1 MNCVDV
7 SIILP
12 VHNAEKWFDECLAS
26 VANQKFNGK
35 LELSVYFDASMDN
48 SQDILK
54 SWLDKLQKE
63 NIKVVISEGK
73 SSISKGVGY
82 AKNRAVEQSNGEYL
96 CFLDADDVM
105 HPSRIQKQYESAS
118 KNKDAI
124 IGSKFNR
131 FPVGSTKRFTD
142 WANNLNNKQLYTQI
156 YTSHGPTLIM
166 PTWFC
171 SREVFKKVGGFSE
184 AGMGTP
190 EDLLFYFAH
199 LKLHGSLYRV
209 DEDLLMYR
217 YHPGATTFSID
228 EKTIWDIRIKELE
241 EHVLCH
247 WPKFTIWN
255 AGKQG
260 RKFFRSISTSNRS
273 KIVAFCD
280 VDRKKISKGF
290 YTFEESEDL
299 VKPKIPIIHFTQA
312 KPPFIIC
319 VKLDLTGGNFEENLS
334 SLNLTE
340 GIDYFLFS

>member
-118 KNKDAI
+118 KNKDA
-124 IGSKFNR
+124 
-131 FPVGSTKRFTD
+131 
-142 WANNLNNKQLYTQI
+142 
-156 YTSHGPTLIM
+156 
-166 PTWFC
+166 
-171 SREVFKKVGGFSE
+171 
-184 AGMGTP
+184 GTP